1 MSMKLMKSEKLS
13 PEENGGINMKVA
25 IASEGAMVSGHF
37 GHCEGFTMYD
47 IDNVEVKGK
56 VFVPNPGHKPGFLP
70 VFLKEQKADVII
82 AGGMGE
88 TAQVLFNENGINVVV
103 GAQGITDDVVKSYLA
118 GGLQSTGSVCTEHAH
133 EDHCN
138 E

>member
-1 MSMKLMKSEKLS
+1 MKSEKSS

-25 IASEGAMVSGHF
+25 VASEGVMVSEHF

-47 IDNVEVKGK
+47 IDNAEIKGK
-56 VFVPNPGHKPGFLP
+56 VFVQNPGHKPGLLP
-70 VFLKEQKADVII
+70 VFLKEQDADVII

-88 TAQVLFNENGINVVV
+88 TAQALFNENGIDVVV
-103 GAQGITDDVVKSYLA
+103 GAQGNTDDVVKLYLA

-133 EDHCN
+133 EGHCN